1 MSYELHHGDCIGWLR
16 GLPDKS
22 AAHTITDPPY
32 EAEAHTKQRR
42 TLGGVGG
49 HAGERGVT
57 TGVRRIALDFA
68 AITPAEREA
77 VSREIVRV
85 TRGWAVV
92 FCQVEGA
99 MRWQECLVSAGA
111 KPRRIGVW
119 IKPNGQP
126 QMSGDRPGMGYE
138 SLVFVWCGRG
148 GSRWHGGGRVGVFT
162 HAVDKGERDCGGRL
176 LPDHDRH
183 PTKKPLPLM
192 IELVSLFT
200 DPGDLVLDPY
210 AGSGTTGVACLRLGR
225 QFAGAERDDRYHAL
239 AKERLDAEASGISL
253 QASRAGQQSL
263 FGGDK

>member
-1 MSYELHHGDCIGWLR
+1 VTYQLHHGDCVEWLR

-22 AAHTITDPPY
+22 ADHTITDPPY

-42 TLGGVGG
+42 TLGGVSGRG
-49 HAGERGVT
+49 AARGVT
-57 TGVRRIALDFA
+57 RVIQSAPLDFA

-77 VSREIVRV
+77 ASREIVRV
-85 TRGWAVV
+85 TRGWAIV

-111 KPRRIGVW
+111 KARRIGVW

-126 QMSGDRPGMGYE
+126 QISGDRPGMGYE
-138 SLVFVWCGRG
+138 SIVFVWCGRG

-162 HAVDKGERDCGGRL
+162 HTIDTGAFAHRRAA
-176 LPDHDRH
+176 H
-183 PTKKPLPLM
+183 PTEKPLPLM
-192 IELVSLFT
+192 SELVSLFT

-210 AGSGTTGVACLRLGR
+210 AGSGTTGVACMRLGR
-225 QFAGAERDDRYHAL
+225 RFAGAERDDRYHAL